1 MFRLD
6 IENEEKYLQSKQ
18 KKSLTFTRTAGMELA
33 ANENRVAGAISSVLY
48 RTLTWRSHER
58 AGNLNKIR
66 AAEVNVKALR
76 TRYTDEFARVF
87 SRLPYAQLNLR
98 VGNL

>member
-6 IENEEKYLQSKQ
+6 VENEEKYLQSKQ
-18 KKSLTFTRTAGMELA
+18 KKSLALTRTAGMELA
-33 ANENRVAGAISSVLY
+33 ANGNRVAGAISSVLY

-66 AAEVNVKALR
+66 AAQVSVKALR
-76 TRYTDEFARVF
+76 TCYTDEFARVF

>member
-6 IENEEKYLQSKQ
+6 IKNEEKYLQSKQ
-18 KKSLTFTRTAGMELA
+18 KKSPTFTRTTGMELA
-33 ANENRVAGAISSVLY
+33 ANGNRVAGAISSVLY